1 MDVIY
6 GRPHTQNARKKHVRL
21 YKIWPNLLAKKNR
34 TKNQSQEIEKSVK
47 DKSKQKTIFNVL
59 HTTVTY

>member
-1 MDVIY
+1 MDDPIPKMPAKY
-6 GRPHTQNARKKHVRL
+6 TSDSKKSDHFCSLR
-21 YKIWPNLLAKKNR
+21 KNR

>member
-1 MDVIY
+1 MDDPIPKM
-6 GRPHTQNARKKHVRL
+6 RAKITSDSKKSDHFCSLR
-21 YKIWPNLLAKKNR
+21 KNR

>member
-1 MDVIY
+1 MDDPIPKM
-6 GRPHTQNARKKHVRL
+6 RA
-21 YKIWPNLLAKKNR
+21 KITPDFVKSGHFCLLRKNR

>member
-1 MDVIY
+1 MDDPIPKM
-6 GRPHTQNARKKHVRL
+6 RA
-21 YKIWPNLLAKKNR
+21 KIKSDSMKSGHFCSLRKNR